1 MATRGERTGV
11 RWYSGLTRYH
21 WLVLAVAAAGWMF
34 DTMDQWLYVLAR
46 QPAVADLLN
55 KGTTDPMVARYS
67 GIVQTWFIIG
77 WATGGFLFGVIG
89 DRLGRTRTMAIT
101 ILMYAGFTGLSA
113 LAQNWQ
119 QLALLRFLTGLG
131 IGGEFAAGA
140 ALVAETFPAHARP
153 TALGI
158 MQACSAIGNLMAAMI
173 YRVVAPEF
181 GWRWVFAI
189 GFFPALLVFIIR
201 LFVRE
206 PQRWEQARALG
217 QHLGSLSE
225 LFGEPLWRRHTFI
238 GVGLAAVGVVGF
250 WGIGTWSPDLLT
262 RAINPTGDPELR
274 ALVEE
279 RKAYAVMVQQVGAFF
294 GMLGWAILAQHIGR
308 RPTFAL
314 TFLLCLLIVPT
325 TFFLTTSFERALLLY
340 PLLGLFTTSLFAGYA
355 VYFPELFPTRL
366 RATGIGF
373 CYNVARYLA
382 AAAPYTFGMLT
393 ARFSIEWAATLLSGV
408 FLLGLLIL
416 LAAPETKDNPLPA

>member
-1 MATRGERTGV
+1 MATREKEQSV
-11 RWYSGLTRYH
+11 RWYSGLTPYH

-55 KGTTDPMVARYS
+55 KSANDPEVAHYS

-113 LAQNWQ
+113 FAQTWQ

-140 ALVAETFPAHARP
+140 ALVAETFPPHARP

-158 MQACSAIGNLMAAMI
+158 MQACSAIGNLMAAII
-173 YRVVAPEF
+173 YRLVAPEW

-189 GFFPALLVFIIR
+189 GFFPAILVFVIR

-206 PQRWEQARALG
+206 PERWEHARSLG
-217 QHLGSLSE
+217 QPLGSLRE
-225 LFGEPLWRRHTFI
+225 LFGVPLWRKHTLI

-250 WGIGTWSPDLLT
+250 WGIGTWSPDLLA
-262 RAINPTGDPELR
+262 RAINPTGDPALR
-274 ALVEE
+274 PLVDE
-279 RKAYAVMVQQVGAFF
+279 RKSYAVMAQQVGAFF
-294 GMLGWAILAQHIGR
+294 GMLGWAILAQRIGR

-314 TFLLCLLIVPT
+314 TFLVCLIIVPA
-325 TFFLTTSFERALLLY
+325 TFFLTTSFERAMWLY
-340 PLLGLFTTSLFAGYA
+340 PLLGFFTTSLFAGYA

-366 RATGIGF
+366 RATGVGF

-382 AAAPYTFGMLT
+382 AAAPFTFGWLT
-393 ARFSIEWAATLLSGV
+393 AHYSIEWAATLLSGV
-408 FLLGLLIL
+408 FLLGLLL
-416 LAAPETKDNPLPA
+416 LLIAPETKDKPLPA